1 MAKVR
6 LQIELDEKAY
16 KCICGDGITLFNTGM
31 RCGKTL
37 FSHIL
42 VAIRHGTPTQT
53 CANCL
58 IRNNGFFKKWV
69 NYKMLDE
76 IKAEIAENG
85 NSDINAQTVLAII
98 DKYRGK
104 QNE

>member
-16 KCICGDGITLFNTGM
+16 KLICGDGIILFNTGM

-37 FSHIL
+37 LSQIL

-53 CANCL
+53 CANC
-58 IRNNGFFKKWV
+58 IMRNNGFLKS
-69 NYKMLDE
+69 
-76 IKAEIAENG
+76 G
-85 NSDINAQTVLAII
+85 
-98 DKYRGK
+98 
-104 QNE
+104 